1 MLCSVCVLMWTTL
14 CFPQPRQDMTTLHG
28 ACMHMTCVYVTVGV
42 NRWDTPVHNLY
53 SVLWGSK
60 RLMCDA
66 WIHIRYLLKTM
77 SWVLLLTH
85 RGNEWSH
92 MRYHQTLPEY
102 MCHMTRCPIDMFVCK
117 LFTITNS
124 HCISNQTYLMDCTLL
139 TSSRGRGGGEN
150 AKFWLTSIRHGH
162 QARTCSW
169 YDRVLQRGITARNT
183 KNYT

>member
-1 MLCSVCVLMWTTL
+1 MCADVDNSLFPPTTTRYDHTAWCV
-14 CFPQPRQDMTTLHG
+14 
-28 ACMHMTCVYVTVGV
+28 HMTCVYVTVGV

-66 WIHIRYLLKTM
+66 WIHVRYLLKTM

-139 TSSRGRGGGEN
+139 TSRGGEN
-150 AKFWLTSIRHGH
+150 TKFWLTSIRHGH
-162 QARTCSW
+162 QAHTCSW
-169 YDRVLQRGITARNT
+169 YYRVHVQ
-183 KNYT
+183 